1 MNKLEVVKGLV
12 DEFVDTY
19 TVEGLGKNT
28 FIIKKVA
35 EQMVAKHELDRSVL
49 KPIVSIIEEDVAD
62 RVSRV
67 G

>member
-1 MNKLEVVKGLV
+1 MNKKQIVEGLV
-12 DEFVDTY
+12 DEFIDTY

-28 FIIKKVA
+28 FIIKKAA

-49 KPIVSIIEEDVAD
+49 KPIVAAIEEDVDD

-67 G
+67 E